1 MLRTEKSLHVSL
13 KMINCEW
20 KIGSKDGEGVLR
32 GCYIWDILANT
43 ISRTTTTILS
53 IVVILIAT
61 PPPPNPKIKG
71 LEPNSCMTAFRELIP
86 LNTLFWTGK
95 KLFWEKNDKILHWLA
110 ILNEDERKTCWNP
123 GLIFQKNHR
132 LITFTFLGIINRLFR
147 M

>member
-1 MLRTEKSLHVSL
+1 MKNRFKRRGGGV
-13 KMINCEW
+13 
-20 KIGSKDGEGVLR
+20 EGVLYMR
-32 GCYIWDILANT
+32 YTSKYYFTNYYNHIVDCCYSYCN
-43 ISRTTTTILS
+43 
-53 IVVILIAT
+53 
-61 PPPPNPKIKG
+61 PPPNPKIKG